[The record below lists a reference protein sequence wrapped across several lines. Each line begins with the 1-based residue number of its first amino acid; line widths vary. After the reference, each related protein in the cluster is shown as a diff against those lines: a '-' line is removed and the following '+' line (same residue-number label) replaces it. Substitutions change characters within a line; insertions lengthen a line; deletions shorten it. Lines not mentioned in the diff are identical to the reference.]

1 MKTYFGYVELLMGFA
16 THKVDA
22 MSENEAWD
30 KMTAWAESRGD
41 AIMSTLEMEV
51 L

>member
-16 THKVDA
+16 THKVEA
-22 MSENEAWD
+22 ENENEAWD
-30 KMTAWAESRGD
+30 KMVEWAESRN
-41 AIMSTLEMEV
+41 AIISTLEVGE

>member
-16 THKVDA
+16 THKVQA
-22 MSENEAWD
+22 TNESDAWD
-30 KMTAWAESRGD
+30 KMVEWAESQN

-51 L
+51 V

>member
-16 THKVDA
+16 THKVVA
-22 MSENEAWD
+22 ENENKAWD
-30 KMTAWAESRGD
+30 MMTEWAESRGD
-41 AIMSTLEMEV
+41 AIMCTLEMEV